1 MIIIDYSDIVFKKIL
16 DDDNFFLP
24 KRWDGKDFSK
34 TLKDLFECYKKN
46 CKIMKM

>member
-1 MIIIDYSDIVFKKIL
+1 MVIIDYSDVVFKKFL

-34 TLKDLFECYKKN
+34 TLKDLFEYYKKIA
-46 CKIMKM
+46 KL